1 MRQVQNIPEILS
13 SLQLVCGLLI
23 AVFWDQPSPSQTHTW
38 FLKLKFRVL
47 IFCCWLRSKRL
58 KEGRG
63 EVALTRK
70 GGPPPTRQT
79 LRGILGSSFF
89 FFFCHLNSIFQIRR
103 QKSSKFTE
111 PRRWS
116 SWTYNAGCVPR
127 AHAPSLPGLPPAPLL
142 RQTGSPRLSKS
153 SGIPDTS
160 SPITEGRN
168 DSPCLA

>member
-89 FFFCHLNSIFQIRR
+89 FFFLSFKFHFSDKETEILKVYRAAQVVELNLQCRLRPQSPRSFPARPA
-103 QKSSKFTE
+103 SST
-111 PRRWS
+111 
-116 SWTYNAGCVPR
+116 
-127 AHAPSLPGLPPAPLL
+127 PAPTD
-142 RQTGSPRLSKS
+142 RV
-153 SGIPDTS
+153 
-160 SPITEGRN
+160 TE
-168 DSPCLA
+168 AQ